1 MISTGLQAS
10 DLLDRAENSYRS
22 RTELVDDWHA
32 VETWAADV
40 PALRELAD
48 WLLDQVALRDA
59 GAQQLRAVLEPDI
72 TDYLLD
78 RQGDGHQPGIAAPVL
93 DEARTAHLA
102 QARDTVRAY
111 TAAAYSG
118 RDTEAR
124 QLLDAFPAP
133 GRSVQASGPATAWRQ
148 ESATARDAVDALNA
162 QRATTTAEDS
172 TVYFADPEL
181 LHAMTSYL
189 AAREGQL
196 HLMHDAL
203 GRLAHPVPAPR
214 ELPDELAAVATAQT
228 QRRVIEAFGTTDRA
242 RHVLDGQISYQ
253 LSRPVPASLRA
264 AASAETDLLTR
275 VRGALDQLT
284 DPGAPLDAEAI
295 RARTQQAM
303 ARPAASSG
311 RAARDHD
318 QAHTQTLAAGAT
330 VHGVQP

>member
-1 MISTGLQAS
+1 VISTGLQAGE
-10 DLLDRAENSYRS
+10 LLDRVEGSYRS
-22 RTELVDDWHA
+22 RTELVEDWRA
-32 VETWAADV
+32 VETLAADV

-59 GAQQLRAVLEPDI
+59 NAQQLRAVLEPDI

-78 RQGDGHQPGIAAPVL
+78 RRGDGHQPGIAAPVL

-102 QARDTVRAY
+102 QARETVRAY

-118 RDTEAR
+118 RETKAQR
-124 QLLDAFPAP
+124 LLDAFPVP
-133 GRSVQASGPATAWRQ
+133 GRFVQASGPATAWRQ
-148 ESATARDAVDALNA
+148 DSATAQDAVDALQA

-203 GRLAHPVPAPR
+203 GRLAHPVPASR

-228 QRRVIEAFGTTDRA
+228 ERRVIEAFGTTDRA
-242 RHVLDGQISYQ
+242 RHVLDGQTSYQ
-253 LSRPVPASLRA
+253 LSRPVPARLRA
-264 AASAETDLLTR
+264 AAEADLLTR
-275 VRGALDQLT
+275 VRATLDQLT

-303 ARPAASSG
+303 ARTAVTSG

-318 QAHTQTLAAGAT
+318 QAHTQALAAGAT
-330 VHGVQP
+330 VHGVHP

>member
-1 MISTGLQAS
+1 MEG
-10 DLLDRAENSYRS
+10 SYRS

-32 VETWAADV
+32 VESLAADV

-59 GAQQLRAVLEPDI
+59 NAQQLRAVLEPDI

-78 RQGDGHQPGIAAPVL
+78 RRGDGHQPGIAAPAL

-102 QARDTVRAY
+102 QARDTVRKY

-118 RDTEAR
+118 RETEAQR
-124 QLLDAFPAP
+124 LLDAFPVP
-133 GRSVQASGPATAWRQ
+133 GRCVQASGPATAWRQ
-148 ESATARDAVDALNA
+148 DSGTAQEAVGALQA
-162 QRATTTAEDS
+162 QRATATAQDS

-181 LHAMTSYL
+181 LHAKNSYL

-203 GRLAHPVPAPR
+203 GRLAHLVPAPR
-214 ELPDELAAVATAQT
+214 ELPAELAAVATGQT

-253 LSRPVPASLRA
+253 LSRPVPARLRA
-264 AASAETDLLTR
+264 AASAEGDLLTR

-303 ARPAASSG
+303 ARSAVSSG

-318 QAHTQTLAAGAT
+318 HDQAPTQALAAGAT